1 MNLTKLVMKRP
12 VAVIICI
19 MALLIFGLSSVFTMP
34 MELTPA
40 MEMPVSLIMTTYP
53 GAGPE
58 EVDEQVTQVIED
70 AVSTVSGLKDIQ
82 SQSSENVSVVMMQF
96 EYGTNMDL
104 VHSDLK
110 EKIDLYRSQLPE
122 DASSPTVMEI
132 SMDMMPAIT
141 SSV

>member
-58 EVDEQVTQVIED
+58 EVDEQVTQEMCIRD
-70 AVSTVSGLKDIQ
+70 RASTA
-82 SQSSENVSVVMMQF
+82 
-96 EYGTNMDL
+96 
-104 VHSDLK
+104 
-110 EKIDLYRSQLPE
+110 PE
-122 DASSPTVMEI
+122 TMADTTLLMALMISSPLW
-132 SMDMMPAIT
+132 
-141 SSV
+141 